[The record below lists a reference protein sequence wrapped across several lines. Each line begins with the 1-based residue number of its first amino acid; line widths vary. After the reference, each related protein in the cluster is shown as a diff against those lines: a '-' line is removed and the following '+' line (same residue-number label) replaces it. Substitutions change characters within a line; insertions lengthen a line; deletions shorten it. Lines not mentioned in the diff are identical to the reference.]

1 MNLPTICDSSK
12 KLRISYLTL
21 INYMAGIDGQLDNK
35 EISLLRNMI
44 QKFSLSEQDSKKIFI
59 EQKFSKNQIDKIF
72 SHIKKDNLHY
82 SFILDL
88 IAMASADGVILQ
100 PEKLMLAQISGLIGL
115 TNDEFYNLINFSQ
128 ATSNIKLDGCIDPMY
143 QYVITLFFDWVK
155 NKKVILFQ
163 ETTLAIDDKV
173 DAFLKND
180 L

>member
-21 INYMAGIDGQLDNK
+21 INYMASIDGQFDEK
-35 EISLLRNMI
+35 EIGLLRKMI
-44 QKFSLSEQDSKKIFI
+44 LKFSLSEKDSKKIFV
-59 EQKFSKNQIDKIF
+59 EQKFSKKQIDKTF
-72 SHIKKDNLHY
+72 SHLKKDNLHY

-88 IAMASADGVILQ
+88 IAMASADGIILQ

-128 ATSNIKLDGCIDPMY
+128 ATSNIELNDCIDPMY
-143 QYVITLFFDWVK
+143 EYVITLFFDWVK
-155 NKKVILFQ
+155 NKNVILFQ
-163 ETTLAIDDKV
+163 ETTLAVDNKV
-173 DAFLKND
+173 DIFLKND